1 MTRAWKIKENGQHEA
16 ITRLAGELSVSP
28 VISTLLCQRGVIS
41 YEQAK
46 QFFRPELGRL
56 YDPFLMNDMDRA
68 VDRLHAAFR
77 NGEKILVYGDYDVDG
92 TTSVAMVYSFIRK
105 FHEEV
110 DYYIPDRYAEGYG
123 VSRLGVDYA
132 IQNGITLIIAL
143 DCGIKAVDKV
153 AYAHEHRVDFIICDH
168 HTPGEILPDAIAV
181 LDPERKD
188 SQYPFKYLSGCG
200 VGFKLLQAY
209 SIRNDV
215 PFDDIAVYLDLVAV
229 SIASDIVPLVDENRI
244 LAFHGLRKLN
254 EDPCKGLK
262 AIITIAGLDGKNIT
276 VDDIVFKIGPRINA
290 AGRIESGKQAVEL
303 LVSTSAEDAF
313 IHCER
318 IDTYNQ
324 KRRNIDK
331 SITEEA
337 LREIDS
343 QSDKYKYSTVLFK
356 PEWHKGVVGIVASR
370 LIETHY
376 RPTIILTESNGFATG
391 SARSIVGFDL
401 YKAISECADLLES
414 YGGHMY
420 AAGLTLRIENV
431 QKLADRFEEVVMNT
445 ITPDMLIPQIEI
457 DAELNFRDITPKL
470 FRLLKQF
477 EPFGPENMN
486 PVFFAENVSDSGYAR
501 LVGTVEEHLQLG
513 LIQEDLPFNVYRA
526 IAFNQASHLR
536 KIKSGEA
543 FDIAYTLIENTFR
556 GSTSIQ
562 LNIKDIKIEN
572 R

>member
-1 MTRAWKIKENGQHEA
+1 MNRAWKIKENGQHEA

-28 VISTLLCQRGVIS
+28 VISTLLYQRGVVS

-56 YDPFLMNDMDRA
+56 YDPFLMNDMARA
-68 VDRLHAAFR
+68 VDRLQAAFR

-105 FHEEV
+105 YHEKV
-110 DYYIPDRYAEGYG
+110 NYYIPDRYAEGYG

-153 AYAHEHRVDFIICDH
+153 AYAREHQVDFIICDH
-168 HTPGEILPDAIAV
+168 HTPGEVLPDAIAV
-181 LDPERKD
+181 LDPERED

-209 SIRNDV
+209 SLRNDI
-215 PFDDIAVYLDLVAV
+215 PFDDIALYLDLVAV

-254 EDPCKGLK
+254 EDPCMGLK
-262 AIITIAGLDGKNIT
+262 AIITIAGLEGKNIT

-303 LVSTSAEDAF
+303 LVSSSTEDAF

-318 IDTYNQ
+318 IDTFNQ

-337 LREIDS
+337 LREIAS
-343 QSDKYKYSTVLFK
+343 QADKYKYSTVLFK

-391 SARSIVGFDL
+391 SARSIAGFDL
-401 YKAISECADLLES
+401 YRAISECADLLES

-470 FRLLKQF
+470 FRILKQF

-513 LIQEDLPFNVYRA
+513 LIQEDLPFTEYRA

-536 KIKSGEA
+536 KIKSGAA